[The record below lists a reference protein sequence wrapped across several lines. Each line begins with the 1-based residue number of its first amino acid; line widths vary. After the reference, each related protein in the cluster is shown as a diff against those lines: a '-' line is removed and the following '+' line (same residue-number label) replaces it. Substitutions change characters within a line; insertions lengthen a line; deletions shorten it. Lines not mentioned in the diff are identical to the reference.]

1 MTELLGNLEEL
12 IADVRRRA
20 EQRALAIEAAA
31 DHEARRIE
39 AETEARVQ
47 AAREEAARTCAE
59 AAEATRR
66 ERHAQ
71 ADLEHRTRRLDARE
85 RRLNAVWTA
94 AKEQLE
100 RLAATPAGDAAL
112 AAICRDAARRLRADV
127 ATVVL
132 DPARHARFTAED
144 VAGWAAPGGP
154 ALELDPTPSSGGP
167 GVLVRA
173 GRATVDAT
181 IAERLAQARQ
191 QLRGEVEALLQGGAA
206 GGAP

>member
-39 AETEARVQ
+39 AATEARVQ
-47 AAREEAARTCAE
+47 AARDEAARTCAE

-71 ADLEHRTRRLDARE
+71 ADLEHRTRRLEARE
-85 RRLNAVWTA
+85 RRLDEVWTA
-94 AKEQLE
+94 AHDELE
-100 RLAATPAGDAAL
+100 RLAASPEGDAAI
-112 AAICRDAARRLRADV
+112 AAICRDAARRLRADA

-132 DPARHARFTAED
+132 DAAHHERFTAED
-144 VAGWAAPGGP
+144 VAGWAAPDGP
-154 ALELDPTPSSGGP
+154 ALELDPTPSTAGP
-167 GVLVRA
+167 AVQVQA

-181 IAERLAQARQ
+181 IDERLAQARQ
-191 QLRGEVEALLQGGAA
+191 HLRGEVEAILQGAEADGAA
-206 GGAP
+206 